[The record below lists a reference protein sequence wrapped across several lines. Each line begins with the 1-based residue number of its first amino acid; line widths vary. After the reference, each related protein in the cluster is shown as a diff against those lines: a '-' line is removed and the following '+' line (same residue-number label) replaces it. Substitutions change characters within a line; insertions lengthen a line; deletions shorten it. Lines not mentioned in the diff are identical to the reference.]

1 MSLVDT
7 LKGLLGK
14 GKEAAAQNADKINDA
29 VDKAGTFIDD
39 KTGGKYSDKI
49 EKGKDAAKKA
59 VPHEPGAGGP
69 GPATG
74 GSNPTDPGTAP
85 GGAAPTDPGPKA

>member
-14 GKEAAAQNADKINDA
+14 GKDAAAQNADKINDA
-29 VDKAGTFIDD
+29 VDKAGSFIDE

-49 EKGKDAAKKA
+49 EKGKDAAKKV
-59 VPHEPGAGGP
+59 VPPQQPGA

-74 GSNPTDPGTAP
+74 GP
-85 GGAAPTDPGPKA
+85 APTDPGPKA

>member
-14 GKEAAAQNADKINDA
+14 GKEAVEQNADKINDA
-29 VDKAGTFIDD
+29 VDKAGTFIDE

-49 EKGKDAAKKA
+49 EKGKDAAKKV
-59 VPHEPGAGGP
+59 VPPQAGEGPAAGGTKP
-69 GPATG
+69 PT
-74 GSNPTDPGTAP
+74 TDPGTTP
-85 GGAAPTDPGPKA
+85 GGTAPTEPGPQA

>member
-49 EKGKDAAKKA
+49 EKGKDAAKKV
-59 VPHEPGAGGP
+59 VPPQSGP
-69 GPATG
+69 GSTG
-74 GSNPTDPGTAP
+74 
-85 GGAAPTDPGPKA
+85 GGAAPTDPGPQA